1 LLSHA
6 TAKLRATVATRPAVT
21 ELARAPQLARL
32 AEVDIAAVF
41 DEYNLDG
48 SD

>member
-1 LLSHA
+1 
-6 TAKLRATVATRPAVT
+6 VATRPAVT
-21 ELARAPQLARL
+21 ELARATLIARL